1 MRYLYCYKSSII
13 KLDFRKK
20 KNEINDMEKEK
31 KRKENNRTEQNRTN

>member
-20 KNEINDMEKEK
+20 KNEINDMEKEEK
-31 KRKENNRTEQNRTN
+31 KRKEKKRK